1 MDPLSISVPE
11 DPTDLQL
18 VGLKEFQIAKALLDG
33 HAAKLSQQIP
43 SQWGDVHLFDVCLF
57 LGFADTAWALARYGV
72 EGCQVEMHHLGP
84 FGTFRGLNRGPF
96 PSESYWGFP
105 VDQGTWMPDWDCCY
119 TEDAV
124 HAAKKVARK
133 LWFQDLLDMVCSE
146 QKLGFA
152 VSAKAMA
159 RLLDIAIL
167 TGNKEAARVLHGKC
181 ALLPLRRWYSAFFTN
196 RYKEFQPS
204 AIPILRAALAAGID
218 FSEVSVCFRDDGCE
232 WIPFSQA
239 LFLLSTSL
247 WMELCGFL
255 PPSPWQPEHKNNLAG
270 LFLLRRDAQERPDS
284 DDLNRFKLDTKK
296 LQNAGKAEVDLRCI
310 KLRCTGE
317 GDSQSSLSL
326 LDLAIVWGQPD
337 CAEIC
342 ASMDM
347 ELTDFGHQPC
357 WDALYCVSADFRAL
371 YFYSRHGLHPLRA
384 ASRDAC
390 LNAARSA
397 AISAL
402 RVAHRRHV
410 TEKGFVLYQTL
421 LKRFDPSPFP
431 LWILDEILAWS
442 VRAPTIIEQLQ
453 LWEEVAGWDTE
464 IKSQDME
471 ADGGKAEV
479 STEQTALKSHG
490 QQSGASLWQC
500 FQRRGLSMLTGEL
513 NNI

>member
-1 MDPLSISVPE
+1 VDLLSISVPE
-11 DPTDLQL
+11 DPTNLEL

-33 HAAKLSQQIP
+33 HAAKLSQRIP

-57 LGFADTAWALARYGV
+57 LGFADTAWALVRYGV

-84 FGTFRGLNRGPF
+84 FGTIKGPGDVTF
-96 PSESYWGFP
+96 LSEPYCWGFP
-105 VDQGTWMPDWDCCY
+105 VDRGTWMPGWNCHIQ
-119 TEDAV
+119 DAV
-124 HAAKKVARK
+124 EAAEKVARK
-133 LWFQDLLDMVCSE
+133 LWFPDLLDMVCSE

-152 VSAKAMA
+152 VSAEAMA

-167 TGNKEAARVLHGKC
+167 AGNKEAARVLHGKC
-181 ALLPLRRWYSAFFTN
+181 ALLPLRRWYPAFFIN
-196 RYKEFQPS
+196 CKEYPF
-204 AIPILRAALAAGID
+204 AIPILRAALAVGID
-218 FSEVSVCFRDDGCE
+218 FSELSVCFCDDQIE

-255 PPSPWQPEHKNNLAG
+255 PPSPWRPEHKNNLARY
-270 LFLLRRDAQERPDS
+270 FLLRRDAQERPDS

-296 LQNAGKAEVDLRCI
+296 LQNAGKAEVDLRCLRME
-310 KLRCTGE
+310 LRCVRH
-317 GDSQSSLSL
+317 SQSFLSL

-347 ELTDFGHQPC
+347 ELTDFGRQSC
-357 WDALYCVSADFRAL
+357 WDALYCVSADFRAF
-371 YFYSRHGLHPLRA
+371 YFYSRPRTHPLVA
-384 ASRDAC
+384 ASPDAC
-390 LNAARSA
+390 MDAARSA

-402 RVAHRRHV
+402 RVAHKRHV

-431 LWILDEILAWS
+431 LWILDEILALS

-453 LWEEVAGWDTE
+453 LWEGVAGWDTE

-479 STEQTALKSHG
+479 STEQTALKSRG

-500 FQRRGLSMLTGEL
+500 FQRRGLSMLTGEH
-513 NNI
+513 NV

>member
-1 MDPLSISVPE
+1 
-11 DPTDLQL
+11 
-18 VGLKEFQIAKALLDG
+18 
-33 HAAKLSQQIP
+33 
-43 SQWGDVHLFDVCLF
+43 
-57 LGFADTAWALARYGV
+57 
-72 EGCQVEMHHLGP
+72 MHHLGP
-84 FGTFRGLNRGPF
+84 FSTRTFQGSVGDTGDGLF
-96 PSESYWGFP
+96 PCKSCCWGFP
-105 VDQGTWMPDWDCCY
+105 LDRGTWMPGWDY
-119 TEDAV
+119 FTGDAV
-124 HAAKKVARK
+124 EAAKKVARK
-133 LWFQDLLDMVCSE
+133 PWFPDLLDMVCSE

-167 TGNKEAARVLHGKC
+167 TGNKEAATVLASKC
-181 ALLPLRRWYSAFFTN
+181 ALLPLRWYSSAFFFHW
-196 RYKEFQPS
+196 RVDELQPF

-218 FSEVSVCFRDDGCE
+218 FSELSVRFRSNDSE

-239 LFLLSTSL
+239 LFLRSTSL

-255 PPSPWQPEHKNNLAG
+255 PPSPWRPQHLNSLADF
-270 LFLLRRDAQERPDS
+270 FLERPVTDG
-284 DDLNRFKLDTKK
+284 FKLDAKK

-310 KLRCTGE
+310 KMSLICSTADTGHSCY
-317 GDSQSSLSL
+317 GRFLSL

-342 ASMDM
+342 ASMDVK
-347 ELTDFGHQPC
+347 LTDFGLQLC
-357 WDALYCVSADFRAL
+357 WEALDGLSTYYV
-371 YFYSRHGLHPLRA
+371 YSGPFQLNPLGP
-384 ASRDAC
+384 DAC
-390 LNAARSA
+390 LNVARSA

-402 RVAHRRHV
+402 RVAHKRHV

-431 LWILDEILAWS
+431 LWILDEILALS
-442 VRAPTIIEQLQ
+442 VRAPSIIEQLQ

-479 STEQTALKSHG
+479 SMEQTALKSHG

-513 NNI
+513 NNLWWYNI

>member
-1 MDPLSISVPE
+1 
-11 DPTDLQL
+11 
-18 VGLKEFQIAKALLDG
+18 
-33 HAAKLSQQIP
+33 
-43 SQWGDVHLFDVCLF
+43 
-57 LGFADTAWALARYGV
+57 
-72 EGCQVEMHHLGP
+72 MHHLGP

-390 LNAARSA
+390 FECGKICSNLCPESSTQTSCHREGICTLPNPAE
-397 AISAL
+397 AL
-402 RVAHRRHV
+402 RSESLPAVDLGWNPCMECPGTDHHWATAALGRGSRLGHGNQISRHGSWRRKGWSFNGTNCFEV
-410 TEKGFVLYQTL
+410 TWATIRCLALAV
-421 LKRFDPSPFP
+421 FP
-431 LWILDEILAWS
+431 TE
-442 VRAPTIIEQLQ
+442 RAEY
-453 LWEEVAGWDTE
+453 VDR
-464 IKSQDME
+464 
-471 ADGGKAEV
+471 
-479 STEQTALKSHG
+479 
-490 QQSGASLWQC
+490 GA
-500 FQRRGLSMLTGEL
+500 
-513 NNI
+513 